1 MPGEFPRA
9 SLNRQKEGDAKVR
22 IEYVGHACLRCI
34 ADSGEMLIMDPPA
47 EKYGYILK
55 NRQADYITTSHEH
68 EDHNAVYL
76 FPNATIIPQVSAQM
90 QAGPFSIAEM
100 DSFHDNEQG
109 ALRGENRIYQIK
121 ADGVTLVHM
130 GDIGHPLSKEFQKFA
145 EGADVLAIPVGGC
158 FTVEPEQVVKM
169 IAQLSPRY
177 ILPIHYKTAQCTL
190 KQLAPLET
198 FLAIWRGDIEKKNG
212 ISLELMPVQKS
223 QSAQSMVVLLDYETR
238 EKDND

>member
-1 MPGEFPRA
+1 M
-9 SLNRQKEGDAKVR
+9 R

-100 DSFHDNEQG
+100 DSCLLYTSD
-109 ALRGENRIYQIK
+109 A
-121 ADGVTLVHM
+121 AD
-130 GDIGHPLSKEFQKFA
+130 D
-145 EGADVLAIPVGGC
+145 
-158 FTVEPEQVVKM
+158 
-169 IAQLSPRY
+169 
-177 ILPIHYKTAQCTL
+177 
-190 KQLAPLET
+190 
-198 FLAIWRGDIEKKNG
+198 
-212 ISLELMPVQKS
+212 
-223 QSAQSMVVLLDYETR
+223 
-238 EKDND
+238 